1 MEQSDVRDLRASP
14 RFVVRE
20 PITGYFGGIDVA
32 IRDMAAAG
40 MQIEHAEPLKLSL
53 KGKVGFKV
61 DNTLFA
67 VPGVVVWSKLS
78 NAAQAQGQLLYRS
91 GIKLEDEAQRFGNV
105 INILMGRGRIAPDV
119 DSLERKRRK
128 VVEREQQKTATP
140 ILKIIVPRQPNIP
153 ADQLLLIQHAR
164 ERLRSDPEE
173 ATKWYN
179 RAKYAMAS
187 EEGRLE
193 ELNVHHREEV
203 FAVWEYLERSIDVA
217 TVARA
222 FEIKKIG

>member
-1 MEQSDVRDLRASP
+1 MEQSDVRDLRSSP

-32 IRDMAAAG
+32 IRDMAVAG

-78 NAAQAQGQLLYRS
+78 NAQAQGQLLYHS
-91 GIKLEDEAQRFGNV
+91 GIKLEDEANRFGNV

-128 VVEREQQKTATP
+128 IVEREQQKMANP
-140 ILKIIVPRQPNIP
+140 ILTIVVPRQPNIP

-173 ATKWYN
+173 ATRWYN
-179 RAKYAMAS
+179 RAKYAMGS

-193 ELNVHHREEV
+193 ELNVRHREEV
-203 FAVWEYLERSIDVA
+203 FAVWEYLERSIDLA

-222 FEIKKIG
+222 FGIKKIG